1 MTAVVENASGKRILM
16 KISKTVSPQSK
27 ITPMIT
33 QRGKNTSC
41 HIRSLAVIF
50 GSYVPELW
58 AQFSGFAD
66 ASRMVIAMISG
77 FERF

>member
-41 HIRSLAVIF
+41 HIRSLVVIF
-50 GSYVPELW
+50 GSDVPEL
-58 AQFSGFAD
+58 
-66 ASRMVIAMISG
+66 
-77 FERF
+77 

>member
-1 MTAVVENASGKRILM
+1 M
-16 KISKTVSPQSK
+16 KISKTVTPQSK

-50 GSYVPELW
+50 GSDVPELW
-58 AQFSGFAD
+58 AQFSGVTA
-66 ASRMVIAMISG
+66 ASQPAIAMISG
-77 FERF
+77 FGRFWRQGR